1 MILEQQNNSKYKK
14 IVLSEIKIKFL
25 LIMIEEWVID
35 GDYFFS
41 KFIRM
46 CNQPEGFYK
55 VLIRKGFNYK

>member
-1 MILEQQNNSKYKK
+1 
-14 IVLSEIKIKFL
+14 
-25 LIMIEEWVID
+25 MIEEWVID

-41 KFIRM
+41 PKFIGM

>member
-1 MILEQQNNSKYKK
+1 
-14 IVLSEIKIKFL
+14 VL
-25 LIMIEEWVID
+25 D

-55 VLIRKGFNYK
+55 VLIRKGFNDNVIGNPRNGNWEMKND

>member
-1 MILEQQNNSKYKK
+1 M
-14 IVLSEIKIKFL
+14 
-25 LIMIEEWVID
+25 MEEWVID